1 MLLALYSAS
10 MSHAQDTVTAA
21 PAYRIAALDVVDIT
35 VQDHADLSRTL
46 SVLPDG
52 TISFPYVGELQV
64 SGLTIPQ
71 LTEKITAALRKQIAG
86 PIVIASMRTI
96 HEAPLPTVSILGT
109 VKSPG
114 KRTLKEGWHVLDLLV
129 DAGGLT
135 VDRPELFS
143 ASLIRSGSIVVPI
156 DLARVLAVVD
166 QNANATLMP
175 NDVVLVRELEL
186 SNTQAQVFGEVL
198 KPGSYPVDRDGSVVT
213 LIGAA
218 GGVSPRGALSKATIT
233 HSGKT
238 TEVDLRSVIT
248 EGKAPPGIKIAP
260 GDSLFIPTNKQYY
273 SLFGAVGR
281 PGMQE
286 YPDGGTVSVLTAI
299 SLAGGQVQGANL
311 TAVTIIHP
319 MKNGKSTSVK
329 INVDKMMKQGDLT
342 HDMTLRP
349 GDIVY
354 VPNRRR
360 TGLGLADVITYL
372 PMLGMLAGGL

>member
-1 MLLALYSAS
+1 
-10 MSHAQDTVTAA
+10 MSQAQDTVTAA

-114 KRTLKEGWHVLDLLV
+114 KRTLKEGWHVLDLLI

-198 KPGSYPVDRDGSVVT
+198 KPGSYPVDREGSVVT

-218 GGVSPRGALSKATIT
+218 GGVTLRAALSKATIT
-233 HSGKT
+233 HAGKT

-248 EGKAPPGIKIAP
+248 EGKPPPGIKIAP
-260 GDSLFIPTNKQYY
+260 GDSVFIPTNKQFY

-311 TAVTIIHP
+311 TSVSIIHP
-319 MKNGKSTSVK
+319 MKDGKSSIVK

-342 HDMTLRP
+342 HDMKLHP

-354 VPNRRR
+354 VPSRRR